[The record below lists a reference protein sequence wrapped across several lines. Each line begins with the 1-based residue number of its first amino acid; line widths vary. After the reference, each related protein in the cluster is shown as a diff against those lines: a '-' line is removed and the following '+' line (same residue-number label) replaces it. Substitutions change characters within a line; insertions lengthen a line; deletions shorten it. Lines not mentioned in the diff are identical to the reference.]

1 MRAPTGICP
10 ASAMRKALTPPA
22 RGFPTARRLVAAH
35 WGVLAVCAGF
45 LLVGALAFDD
55 YGTWEDGP
63 AQRVIG
69 ISALDYLAGDGERA
83 FEQLH
88 PFHDRYY
95 GTVLEASLVL
105 IERILDL
112 EYSRDV
118 YLSRHLLTHLFFLSG
133 GVFCYLLVLRMFGNR
148 LLALIAMVIFLLHPR
163 LYAHSFFN
171 SKDATFV
178 SIFMISLYLVHRAF
192 RRDTLSAFLLCGVGV
207 GLSVTFRSM
216 GIILFA
222 AVLALRGLDLISEER
237 KHVLLTAG
245 GFALTAI
252 LAYYAMLP
260 ALWVNPGRF
269 LDVLRTGAMHP
280 NPALNLF
287 RGEWLSSRDGAP
299 FEYIPVWI
307 GITTP
312 PLVLL
317 AATIGALWLCWRA
330 ARSPQ
335 DVCRKTPLRFNMLML
350 VFILSPIIAIFS
362 INANIYHGWRQVYF
376 LYSPLVILAILGLH
390 WIADSF
396 GNWRVKAGLYALTVA
411 GISVTVI
418 SMTKIHPLESDYFN
432 VLLDRNLEDGIVL
445 QYEMDYLG
453 TSGTKLM
460 KEILEDHPDQ
470 TILFPREYRSFFYTK
485 LLTDRDR
492 KRVGK
497 QDVLFFD
504 GFLSTT
510 PVSERTYEKKIY
522 NNTIRTIRVTSVD
535 VEIENQ
541 LKQALSRT
549 PVSHST
555 FTTYTNGRML
565 AFLKDDCSLDFL
577 ENIFRISF
585 YPVDTA
591 VLSSWDKEW
600 RSETM
605 AFSPS
610 AQVLDD
616 SGRCVWG
623 VILPPYPVA
632 SIFIRQC
639 DGTDCLPGKRF
650 GVTPLDVDATVLAR
664 EPLASGKFDIYRDDA
679 EVIYVKDP
687 CMEDDIEAI
696 FGINFYPL
704 DPVDL
709 PDDRK
714 RSRFDELIFRFWDN
728 GVRIGDRCVA
738 VVPLPDYPVVA
749 VQTGQL
755 DMTGWLWEVS
765 FGVTPPEVDPAVL
778 ARDPLASSVFDVY
791 RDGDA
796 LGYVRDGCTAE
807 DIQAAFLLHIV
818 PVDAD
823 DLPAERAQYG
833 FDNLDFAFWQR
844 GGMTGGR
851 CVAVVALPDY
861 PIASVFT
868 GQYDE
873 TGQLWTAEFALPE

>member
-1 MRAPTGICP
+1 M
-10 ASAMRKALTPPA
+10 PPA
-22 RGFPTARRLVAAH
+22 RGFPTARRLITAH

-45 LLVGALAFDD
+45 LLAGALAFDD
-55 YGTWEDGP
+55 YEVSPDALSLRYYGN
-63 AQRVIG
+63 A
-69 ISALDYLAGDGERA
+69 ALDYFAGGSEHSYDRTYIG
-83 FEQLH
+83 
-88 PFHDRYY
+88 RYY
-95 GTVLEASLVL
+95 GVALEAPLAL
-105 IERILDL
+105 FERILDL

-118 YLSRHLLTHLFFLSG
+118 YLSRHLLTHLFFLAG

-171 SKDATFV
+171 SKDAPFA
-178 SIFMISLYLVHRAF
+178 SMFMISLYLVHRAF
-192 RRDTLSAFLLCGVGV
+192 RRDTLAAFLLCGVGV
-207 GLSVTFRSM
+207 GLLMNLRIM
-216 GIILFA
+216 GLILFA
-222 AVLALRGLDLISEER
+222 AVLVFAGLDLSFARKGEER
-237 KHVLLTAG
+237 KRVLLMAG
-245 GFALTAI
+245 GFALAAALTYHA
-252 LAYYAMLP
+252 LMP
-260 ALWVNPGRF
+260 ALWTDPGAL
-269 LDVLRTGAMHP
+269 LDVLAWGASPLHSEYH
-280 NPALNLF
+280 LF
-287 RGEWLSSRDGAP
+287 RGEWISSGDGAP

-312 PLVLL
+312 PLALL
-317 AATIGALWLCWRA
+317 AAVIGAAWLCWCA
-330 ARSPQ
+330 VRSPQ
-335 DVCRKTPLRFNMLML
+335 DVWRRTPLRFSMLML
-350 VFILSPIIAIFS
+350 VIILFLFIAVFAADIG
-362 INANIYHGWRQVYF
+362 IYNGWRHVYF
-376 LYSPLVILAILGLH
+376 LYAPLVILAITGLH
-390 WIADSF
+390 RIVNSF
-396 GNWRVKAGLYALTVA
+396 GNCRVKAGFYALSVA
-411 GISVTVI
+411 GISVTIV
-418 SMTKIHPLESDYFN
+418 SMTRIHPLENEYFN
-432 VLLDRNLEDGIVL
+432 LLVGRNIKDGIAL
-445 QYEMDYLG
+445 QYDMDYWEA
-453 TSGTKLM
+453 SSTKLI
-460 KEILEDHPDQ
+460 KEILGDHPDH
-470 TILFPREYRSFFYTK
+470 TILFPRDYRANFRK
-485 LLTDRDR
+485 QLLTSREKNR
-492 KRVGK
+492 IGE
-497 QDVLFFD
+497 QDALFFD
-504 GFLSTT
+504 GLLSTT

-522 NNTIRTIRVTSVD
+522 NNTIHKTRITSMD

-541 LKQALSRT
+541 LNQVLSRAS
-549 PVSHST
+549 VSHST
-555 FTTYTNGRML
+555 FTTYMNGRVI
-565 AFLKDDCSLDFL
+565 AFLKNDCSPEFL
-577 ENIFRISF
+577 ASIFRISF

-600 RSETM
+600 DSETM

-616 SGRCVWG
+616 GGRCAWG

-639 DGTDCLPGKRF
+639 DETGCLPGKRF
-650 GVTPLDVDATVLAR
+650 GVTPLDVDATVRAR
-664 EPLASGKFDIYRDDA
+664 EPLVGGKFDIYRDDA

-687 CMEDDIEAI
+687 CMEDDIAAI
-696 FGINFYPL
+696 FGMRVYPL

-738 VVPLPDYPVVA
+738 IVPLPDYPVVA

-755 DMTGWLWEVS
+755 DMAGWLWEVS

-796 LGYVRDGCTAE
+796 LVYVRDGCTAE
-807 DIQAAFLLHIV
+807 DIQAAFFLHIV
-818 PVDAD
+818 PIDAD

-861 PIASVFT
+861 PIASVLT

-873 TGQLWTAEFALPE
+873 AGQLWTAEFALPE